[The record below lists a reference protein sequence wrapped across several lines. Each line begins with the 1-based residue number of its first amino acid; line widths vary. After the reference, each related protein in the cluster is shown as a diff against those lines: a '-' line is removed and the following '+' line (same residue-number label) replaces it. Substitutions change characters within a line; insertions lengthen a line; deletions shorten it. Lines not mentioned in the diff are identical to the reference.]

1 MDDFAHLSV
10 LLSIVLGLGITNLL
24 MGLARTVHRR
34 DRVKVYWP
42 AVIWALT
49 LLLIHI
55 QTWWTM
61 FGLRGID
68 DWNFFKF
75 FLTLQQPIF
84 LFFLSVLVFPEF
96 ERTDD
101 FDMRA
106 NFFAHARWFFMI
118 FGALLINS
126 VARTYAVAGHV
137 QSATDLIFHA
147 FFLAGAAAGAILK
160 NEKFHQ
166 ALAPTVALALVAY
179 IALLSLQLS

>member
-34 DRVKVYWP
+34 DRVKIYWP

-49 LLLIHI
+49 LLLIHV

-61 FGLRGID
+61 FGLRQVET
-68 DWNFFKF
+68 WNFIEF
-75 FLTLQQPIF
+75 FLTLLQPIF

-96 ERTDD
+96 ERVER
-101 FDMRA
+101 FDMRE
-106 NFFAHARWFFMI
+106 NFFAHSRWFFAI
-118 FGALLINS
+118 FTALLVNS
-126 VARTYAVAGHV
+126 IARTYAVSGHL
-137 QSATDLIFHA
+137 QSGVDLVFHA
-147 FFLAGAAAGAILK
+147 IFFVGAVVGAFLK
-160 NEKFHQ
+160 SDRFHQ
-166 ALAPTVALALVAY
+166 VAAPAVGLVLFVY